1 MALANAAP
9 RRPGRTLYHYLLRE
23 MTLPTLFTL
32 LILTVLFLTEDM
44 LRFSELVMNRGLG
57 AGAVASISLYKAV
70 PAVTWSLPFAALMGV
85 FIALGRLGT
94 DRELLAIEASGV
106 SYARLVRPVLLF
118 STLAAAANLAL
129 SNFAAPAA
137 NRALDATLEE
147 LAQEKPWSA
156 IEQGHVQ
163 RFGDWK
169 LHAREVSPGGDRLT
183 GVQLWMPDVG
193 ETVFAESGTLDP
205 GEAGGIEITL
215 SHGAVFLNPRRTP
228 RLLRFDTL
236 TAQLPSNLASVTRT
250 DADRLSGSTLAE
262 LLWSDQLEARVELH
276 RRFALPA
283 ASLAFGLLALPL
295 FLAGAG
301 FSRSGGWVLAL
312 GCTLIYYVLVQLTNG
327 LVVARTWSPGFG
339 VWLPDLVFLV
349 AGALLALRLTR
360 MSAFGRDLTRPTH
373 RQPAES
379 ARPLRRRFRSA
390 PLARYVAGRFL
401 SMAVLCFSAVLAS
414 YLIIDV
420 LERMDRF
427 ATHGA
432 TSVEVLR
439 YYAARIPLLASRV
452 LPMSLLVATALAVSL
467 FAANGELVAMRACG
481 IPAPRGLLPIL
492 VLCAAI
498 APLYFLLND
507 QVIPRTNALADRVN
521 EIEIKNRTGKR
532 ASVDVWYREGNS
544 FYEADLFDPEYG
556 VAHNITVYELGAN
569 GLPVNRADAR
579 RARHVGGG
587 LWRLQD
593 HVRVEASNGR
603 LRRVDT
609 RPFARLGD
617 VVPENVDTRHL
628 SIEELTR
635 EIRELE
641 ENGIDPTN
649 FRVDRY
655 VKVATPFACLV
666 LPALALFFSLGGPP
680 HPKTTATL
688 VFSAGVAV
696 TYTLLTG
703 LGTSLGYG
711 KTLPPALA
719 GLAP

>member
-147 LAQEKPWSA
+147 LAQEKPWST

-228 RLLRFDTL
+228 RLLRFETL

-327 LVVARTWSPGFG
+327 LVLARTWSPGFG

-379 ARPLRRRFRSA
+379 ARPLRRRFGSARSDRGRHLRSA
-390 PLARYVAGRFL
+390 RYRIQQCGDRGRP
-401 SMAVLCFSAVLAS
+401 
-414 YLIIDV
+414 
-420 LERMDRF
+420 
-427 ATHGA
+427 T
-432 TSVEVLR
+432 
-439 YYAARIPLLASRV
+439 
-452 LPMSLLVATALAVSL
+452 
-467 FAANGELVAMRACG
+467 
-481 IPAPRGLLPIL
+481 
-492 VLCAAI
+492 
-498 APLYFLLND
+498 
-507 QVIPRTNALADRVN
+507 LADRRRQRG
-521 EIEIKNRTGKR
+521 EHSKDLRRER
-532 ASVDVWYREGNS
+532 AGRLALD
-544 FYEADLFDPEYG
+544 A
-556 VAHNITVYELGAN
+556 
-569 GLPVNRADAR
+569 RADPASR
-579 RARHVGGG
+579 RARRHDHQQLLGRRATRFRRLLGVRRIEVRCRGAVPVGRAGT
-587 LWRLQD
+587 RD
-593 HVRVEASNGR
+593 VEGARQHGR
-603 LRRVDT
+603 S
-609 RPFARLGD
+609 RPH
-617 VVPENVDTRHL
+617 RH
-628 SIEELTR
+628 
-635 EIRELE
+635 
-641 ENGIDPTN
+641 
-649 FRVDRY
+649 
-655 VKVATPFACLV
+655 
-666 LPALALFFSLGGPP
+666 GPP
-680 HPKTTATL
+680 RPRDR
-688 VFSAGVAV
+688 G
-696 TYTLLTG
+696 
-703 LGTSLGYG
+703 
-711 KTLPPALA
+711 
-719 GLAP
+719 